1 MSIACEM
8 ALTSKVRS
16 EDYLWESPEMNKHML
31 SFELDRSAGKLEIHA
46 DDAGLE
52 FLIQQLSLLRRAVG
66 QDHVHLMT
74 EDWGGSG
81 LSNQKQNEASDLLNH
96 VKIFKW

>member
-1 MSIACEM
+1 
-8 ALTSKVRS
+8 
-16 EDYLWESPEMNKHML
+16 MNEHML
-31 SFELDRSAGKLEIHA
+31 SFEFDRTGEKLEIHA

-52 FLIQQLSLLRRAVG
+52 YLIQQLSNLRHAAG

-74 EDWGGSG
+74 EDWGGFG
-81 LSNQKQNEASDLLNH
+81 LSNQNQNRSSVLINH